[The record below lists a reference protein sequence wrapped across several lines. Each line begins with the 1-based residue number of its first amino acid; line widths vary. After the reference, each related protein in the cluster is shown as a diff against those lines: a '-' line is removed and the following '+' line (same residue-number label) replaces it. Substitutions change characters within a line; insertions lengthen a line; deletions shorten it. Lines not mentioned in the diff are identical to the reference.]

1 MSGFHDVRFPL
12 SIGLD
17 ARGGPERRT
26 EIVTLNSGREERNAV
41 WRDSRRR
48 WDAAPG
54 VRSQADL
61 ARLIAFFEARQGR
74 LHAFRFTDPF
84 DHGSA
89 LSGAAPGP
97 LDQVIGTGDGA
108 TSRFQLTKTY
118 ADAASQWR
126 RLITHPQAGSVR
138 AAIDGLETAFKL
150 ESDGWIIFDTPPADG
165 ALITAGFR
173 FDVPTRFDA
182 DQIEASLEGGAALIA
197 SVPLLEVRL

>member
-1 MSGFHDVRFPL
+1 MSAFHDVRFPL
-12 SIGLD
+12 SIGLA

-61 ARLIAFFEARQGR
+61 ARLIAFFEARLGR
-74 LHAFRFTDPF
+74 LHGFRFTDPF

-89 LSGAAPGP
+89 GPGATPGP
-97 LDQVIGTGDGA
+97 LDQVLGTGDGA
-108 TSRFQLTKTY
+108 TDRFQLHKAY
-118 ADAASQWR
+118 GDGAGRWDR
-126 RLITHPQAGSVR
+126 PIVLPQTDSVR
-138 AAIDGLETAFKL
+138 AAVDGVETPL
-150 ESDGWIIFDTPPADG
+150 SVETGGEIVFDVPPPDG

-173 FDVPTRFDA
+173 FDVPVRFDA
-182 DQIEASLEGGAALIA
+182 DQLEASLDAGAAMIA
-197 SVPLLEVRL
+197 SVPLIEVRL

>member
-1 MSGFHDVRFPL
+1 MSAFHDVRFPL
-12 SIGLD
+12 SIGLA

-61 ARLIAFFEARQGR
+61 ARLVAFFEARLGR

-89 LSGAAPGP
+89 GPGAAPGP
-97 LDQVIGTGDGA
+97 LDQVIGTGDGVS
-108 TSRFQLTKTY
+108 TRFQLRKAY
-118 ADAASQWR
+118 GDGAGRWD
-126 RLITHPQAGSVR
+126 RLITLPQTDSVR
-138 AAIDGLETAFKL
+138 VALGGVETPVSI
-150 ESDGWIIFDTPPADG
+150 EPSGEIVFDAPPPDG
-165 ALITAGFR
+165 ALITAGYR
-173 FDVPTRFDA
+173 FDVPTRFDVDA
-182 DQIEASLEGGAALIA
+182 LEASLETGAALIA
-197 SVPLLEVRL
+197 SIPLVEVRL

>member
-1 MSGFHDVRFPL
+1 MTGFHDVRFPL
-12 SIGLD
+12 SIGLA

-61 ARLIAFFEARQGR
+61 AKFVAFFEARRGR

-84 DHGSA
+84 DHSSGT
-89 LSGAAPGP
+89 SGAAPGP

-108 TSRFQLTKTY
+108 TDRFQLSKAY
-118 ADAASQWR
+118 GDAANQWR
-126 RLITHPQAGSVR
+126 RPITHPQPDSVR
-138 AAIDGLETAFKL
+138 VAVDGVETGYELEP
-150 ESDGWIIFDTPPADG
+150 EGWIKFETPLADG

>member
-84 DHGSA
+84 DHS
-89 LSGAAPGP
+89 SGQGGVAPSP
-97 LDQVIGTGDGA
+97 LDQVIGAGDGA
-108 TSRFQLTKTY
+108 TERFQLSKSY
-118 ADAASQWR
+118 GDAASQWR
-126 RLITHPQAGSVR
+126 RPITHPQPESVR
-138 AAIDGLETAFKL
+138 VALDGVETAIAL
-150 ESDGWIIFDTPPADG
+150 EADGWIVFETPPADG

-173 FDVPTRFDA
+173 FDVPTRFDS

>member
-126 RLITHPQAGSVR
+126 RLITHPQAQSVR
-138 AAIDGLETAFKL
+138 AATDGLETGFDL
-150 ESDGWIIFDTPPADG
+150 ESDGWIVFDTPPADG

-182 DQIEASLEGGAALIA
+182 DQIEASLESGAALIA

>member
-1 MSGFHDVRFPL
+1 MSAFHDVRFPL
-12 SIGLD
+12 SIGLA

-61 ARLIAFFEARQGR
+61 ARLVAFFEARLGR

-89 LSGAAPGP
+89 GPGAAPGP
-97 LDQVIGTGDGA
+97 VDQVIGTGDGV
-108 TSRFQLTKTY
+108 TDRFQLHKAY
-118 ADAASQWR
+118 GDGAGRWDR
-126 RLITHPQAGSVR
+126 PIRLPQTDSVR
-138 AAIDGLETAFKL
+138 AALDGVETPVSV
-150 ESDGWIIFDTPPADG
+150 EPGGDIVFDVPPPEG
-165 ALITAGFR
+165 ALITAGYR
-173 FDVPTRFDA
+173 FDVPARFDA
-182 DQIEASLEGGAALIA
+182 DQLEASLEGGAAMLA
-197 SVPLLEVRL
+197 SVPLIEVRL

>member
-61 ARLIAFFEARQGR
+61 ARLVAFFEARRGR

-84 DHGSA
+84 DHS
-89 LSGAAPGP
+89 SGPSGQAPGP
-97 LDQVIGTGDGA
+97 FDQGIGTGDGA
-108 TSRFQLTKTY
+108 RTRFQLSKAY
-118 ADAASQWR
+118 GDAANAWR
-126 RLITHPQAGSVR
+126 RPITHPQPDSLRVAVDGVETGF
-138 AAIDGLETAFKL
+138 GLEP
-150 ESDGWIIFDTPPADG
+150 DGWIVFAAPPADG

-173 FDVPTRFDA
+173 FDVPTRLDV
-182 DQIEASLEGGAALIA
+182 DQIEASLEGGGALIA

>member
-84 DHGSA
+84 DHSSA
-89 LSGAAPGP
+89 LTGAAPGP

-118 ADAASQWR
+118 GDAASQWR
-126 RLITHPQAGSVR
+126 RPITHPQAESVR
-138 AAIDGLETAFKL
+138 AATDGLETGFDL
-150 ESDGWIIFDTPPADG
+150 ESDGWIVFDTPPADG

-182 DQIEASLEGGAALIA
+182 DQIEASLESGAALIA

>member
-1 MSGFHDVRFPL
+1 MSAFHDVRFPL
-12 SIGLD
+12 SIGLA

-61 ARLIAFFEARQGR
+61 ARLVAFFEARLGR

-89 LSGAAPGP
+89 GPGAAPGP
-97 LDQVIGTGDGA
+97 LDQGIGTGDGVS
-108 TSRFQLTKTY
+108 TRFQLRKAY
-118 ADAASQWR
+118 GDGAGRWDR
-126 RLITHPQAGSVR
+126 PITLPQTDSVR
-138 AAIDGLETAFKL
+138 AAVDGVETPVSIAPRG
-150 ESDGWIIFDTPPADG
+150 EIVFDASPPDG
-165 ALITAGFR
+165 ALITAGYR
-173 FDVPTRFDA
+173 FDVPTRFDVDA
-182 DQIEASLEGGAALIA
+182 LEASLETGAALIA
-197 SVPLLEVRL
+197 SIPLVEVRL

>member
-1 MSGFHDVRFPL
+1 MTAFHDVRFPL
-12 SIGLD
+12 SIGLA

-61 ARLIAFFEARQGR
+61 ARLVAFFEARLGR

-89 LSGAAPGP
+89 GPGAAPGP
-97 LDQVIGTGDGA
+97 FDQVIGTGDGA
-108 TSRFQLTKTY
+108 TDRFQLHKAY
-118 ADAASQWR
+118 GDGAGRWDR
-126 RLITHPQAGSVR
+126 PITLPQANSVR
-138 AAIDGLETAFKL
+138 AAVDGVETPVSLEPSG
-150 ESDGWIIFDTPPADG
+150 EIVFDAPPPEG
-165 ALITAGFR
+165 ALVTAGFR
-173 FDVPTRFDA
+173 FDVPVRFDA
-182 DQIEASLEGGAALIA
+182 DQLEASLEAGAAMIS
-197 SVPLLEVRL
+197 SVPLIEVRL

>member
-61 ARLIAFFEARQGR
+61 TRLIAFFEARQGR

-84 DHGSA
+84 DHSSA
-89 LSGAAPGP
+89 QSGASSGP

-108 TSRFQLTKTY
+108 TARFQLSKAY
-118 ADAASQWR
+118 GDAASQWR
-126 RLITHPQAGSVR
+126 RLITRPQAGSVR
-138 AAIDGLETAFKL
+138 SAIDGLEAGFDL
-150 ESDGWIIFDTPPADG
+150 EPDGWIVFDAPPEDG

>member
-84 DHGSA
+84 DHSSA
-89 LSGAAPGP
+89 LTGAAPGP

-108 TSRFQLTKTY
+108 TSRFQLPKTY
-118 ADAASQWR
+118 GDAASQWR
-126 RLITHPQAGSVR
+126 RPITHPQAGSMR
-138 AAIDGLETAFKL
+138 AAIDGLETHIEL

-165 ALITAGFR
+165 ALITAGFH

>member
-1 MSGFHDVRFPL
+1 MSAFHDVRFPL
-12 SIGLD
+12 SIGLA

-61 ARLIAFFEARQGR
+61 ARLTAFFEARLGR

-89 LSGAAPGP
+89 GPGAAPGP

-108 TSRFQLTKTY
+108 TDRFPLLKAY
-118 ADAASQWR
+118 GDGAGCWVRPIA
-126 RLITHPQAGSVR
+126 LPQTESVR
-138 AAIDGLETAFKL
+138 AALDGVETPVSV
-150 ESDGWIIFDTPPADG
+150 ETGGEIVFDAPPPDG
-165 ALITAGFR
+165 ALITAGFH
-173 FDVPTRFDA
+173 FDVPVRFDA
-182 DQIEASLEGGAALIA
+182 DQLEASLEGGAAMIG
-197 SVPLLEVRL
+197 SVPLIEVRL

>member
-84 DHGSA
+84 DHSSA
-89 LSGAAPGP
+89 LTGAAPGP

-118 ADAASQWR
+118 GDAASQWR
-126 RLITHPQAGSVR
+126 RPITHPQAGSMR
-138 AAIDGLETAFKL
+138 AAIDGLETHIEL

-165 ALITAGFR
+165 ALITAGFH